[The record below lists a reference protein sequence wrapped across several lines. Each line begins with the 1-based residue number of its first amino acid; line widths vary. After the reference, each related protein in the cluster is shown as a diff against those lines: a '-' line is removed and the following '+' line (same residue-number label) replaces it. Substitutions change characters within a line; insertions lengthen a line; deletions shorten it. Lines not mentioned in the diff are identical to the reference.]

1 LLHCIIWEVGDF
13 VKHIFVVDDERNI
26 RDLIRKYL
34 EKEGYTVTAFEN
46 AQNVAGEIMR
56 LKPDLLVLDIM
67 MPGIDGLELCKEIR
81 KSTDIPIVFVSAR
94 DEELDRI
101 LGLEL
106 GADDYLS
113 KPFSPRELV
122 VRIKNIMKRLE
133 KAGQGR
139 MEVLS
144 ARDVRVER
152 QRRYAEVKGRELK
165 LTGREY
171 ELLEFLVLNKN
182 MPFTREQLLEKVWGY
197 DYIGDIRVIDDL
209 VKRLR
214 KKLADMESDLEIKT
228 VWGYGYRV
236 DD

>member
-1 LLHCIIWEVGDF
+1 M
-13 VKHIFVVDDERNI
+13 KHIFVVDDERNI

-34 EKEGYTVTAFEN
+34 EKEGYMVTTFEN
-46 AQNVAGEIMR
+46 AQNVLGEITR
-56 LKPDLLVLDIM
+56 LKPELLVLDIM
-67 MPGIDGLELCKEIR
+67 MQGIDGLELCKEIR

-139 MEVLS
+139 IEVLS

-152 QRRYAEVKGRELK
+152 QRRYAEVKGSELK
-165 LTGREY
+165 LTGKEY

-214 KKLADMESDLEIKT
+214 KKLADAESFLEIKT

>member
-1 LLHCIIWEVGDF
+1 M
-13 VKHIFVVDDERNI
+13 KHIFVVDDERNI

-34 EKEGYTVTAFEN
+34 EKEGFLVTVFEN
-46 AQNVAGEIMR
+46 AQNVVSEINR

-67 MPGIDGLELCKEIR
+67 MPGGDGLELCKEIR
-81 KSTDIPIVFVSAR
+81 KRIEIPIVFVSAR

-122 VRIKNIMKRLE
+122 VRIKNIMRRLE
-133 KAGQGR
+133 KSSQVKA
-139 MEVLS
+139 EALIVK
-144 ARDVRVER
+144 DIKVECN
-152 QRRYAEVKGRELK
+152 RRYIEKDGTELK
-165 LTGREY
+165 LTTKEY
-171 ELLEFLVLNKN
+171 DLLEFMIRNKC

-197 DYIGDIRVIDDL
+197 DYLGDIRVIDDL

-214 KKLADMESDLEIKT
+214 KKLAEVESVLEITT
-228 VWGYGYRV
+228 VWGYGYRI

>member
-1 LLHCIIWEVGDF
+1 M
-13 VKHIFVVDDERNI
+13 KHIFVVDDERNI

-34 EKEGYTVTAFEN
+34 EKEGYAVTVFED
-46 AQNVAGEIMR
+46 ASNVAGEVMR
-56 LKPDLLVLDIM
+56 LKPDLIVLDIM
-67 MPGIDGLELCKEIR
+67 MPGIDGLELCREIR
-81 KSTDIPIVFVSAR
+81 KNTDMPIVFVSAR

-122 VRIKNIMKRLE
+122 VRIRNIMKRLE
-133 KAGQGR
+133 KASKGNVP
-139 MEVLS
+139 MLS
-144 ARDVRVER
+144 ARDLRIEP
-152 QRRYAEVKGRELK
+152 QRRYAEAKGMELK
-165 LTGREY
+165 LTGKEY
-171 ELLEFLVLNKN
+171 ELLEFLVFNKN

-197 DYIGDIRVIDDL
+197 DYVGDIRIIDDL

-214 KKLADMESDLEIKT
+214 KKLAEVDSMLEIIT
-228 VWGYGYRV
+228 VWGFGYRV

>member
-1 LLHCIIWEVGDF
+1 M
-13 VKHIFVVDDERNI
+13 KHIFVVDDERNI

-34 EKEGYTVTAFEN
+34 EKEGYTVTTFEN
-46 AQNVAGEIMR
+46 AQNVLGEIIR
-56 LKPDLLVLDIM
+56 LKPELLVLDIM
-67 MPGIDGLELCKEIR
+67 MPGVDGLELCKEIR

-139 MEVLS
+139 IEVLS
-144 ARDVRVER
+144 ARDVRMER

-165 LTGREY
+165 LTGKEY

-214 KKLADMESDLEIKT
+214 KKLADMGSDLEIKT

>member
-1 LLHCIIWEVGDF
+1 M
-13 VKHIFVVDDERNI
+13 KHIFIVDDERNI

-34 EKEGYTVTAFEN
+34 EKESYQVTVFEN
-46 AQNVAGEIMR
+46 AENVISEINR
-56 LKPDLLVLDIM
+56 LMPDLLVLDIM
-67 MPGIDGLELCKEIR
+67 MPGVDGLELCKEIR
-81 KSTDIPIVFVSAR
+81 KQSEIPIIFVSAR

-122 VRIKNIMKRLE
+122 ARIKNIFKRLE
-133 KAGQGR
+133 KSSHVKS
-139 MEVLS
+139 ETLNI
-144 ARDVRVER
+144 RDLKVECD
-152 QRRYAEVKGRELK
+152 RRYIERNGVELA
-165 LTGREY
+165 LTTKEY
-171 ELLEFLVLNKN
+171 DLLEFLIRNKN

-214 KKLADMESDLEIKT
+214 KKLAEAEAVLEIKT
-228 VWGYGYRV
+228 VWGYGYRI

>member
-1 LLHCIIWEVGDF
+1 M
-13 VKHIFVVDDERNI
+13 KHIFVVDDERNI

-34 EKEGYTVTAFEN
+34 EKEGYMVTTFEN
-46 AQNVAGEIMR
+46 AQNVLGEITR
-56 LKPDLLVLDIM
+56 LKPELLVLDIM

-139 MEVLS
+139 IEVLS

-152 QRRYAEVKGRELK
+152 QRRYAEVKGSELK
-165 LTGREY
+165 LTGKEY

-214 KKLADMESDLEIKT
+214 KKLADAESFLEIKT